1 MKLLF
6 LDQTAE
12 LGGAEL
18 SLFSEVTHLPHESA
32 VVLFED
38 GAFREMLAAAGVMVE
53 VVAASSGAMTVRRE
67 AGMLTIF
74 AALPGVLRLVLTVA
88 RRAKDYD
95 IIYANSQKAFVVGV
109 FAAAIARR
117 PLVWRL
123 RDVLSAD
130 HFSSTLRRI
139 VVFLANWKARRV
151 IANSVATGQAFAA
164 VGGNAARISIAYP
177 GIDETPFASISAT
190 TIAAIRAEIGAGDA
204 PLIGVFGRLSLWKG
218 QAVFIDA
225 IARLPDAIGVI
236 VGGPLFGHEP
246 FAAELTEK
254 VAALGLE
261 NRIRFLGFRKDIPA
275 LMTAMDIVVH
285 SSIAPEPF
293 GRVVVE
299 GMLAGKPM
307 IASAAGG
314 VLEILEHGKTG
325 WLYEPGNADALAS
338 ALRLVLE
345 DERQATI
352 IAKAGQT
359 HARETF
365 TVAATV
371 KQIEA
376 ALRQC

>member
-1 MKLLF
+1 VL
-6 LDQTAE
+6 
-12 LGGAEL
+12 
-18 SLFSEVTHLPHESA
+18 
-32 VVLFED
+32 LFED
-38 GAFREMLAAAGVMVE
+38 GAFREMLAAAGVKVE
-53 VVAASSGAMTVRRE
+53 VVAASTGAMTVRRE
-67 AGMLTIF
+67 AGILAIF
-74 AALPGVLRLVLTVA
+74 AALPGVLRLVLMVA
-88 RRAKDYD
+88 RRAKGYD

-117 PLVWRL
+117 RLVWRL

-130 HFSSTLRRI
+130 HFSATLRRI
-139 VVFLANWKARRV
+139 VVFLANLKASRV
-151 IANSVATGQAFAA
+151 IANSVATGEAFAA
-164 VGGNAARISIAYP
+164 VGGSAARISVAYP
-177 GIDETPFASISAT
+177 GIDETPFAGISAA
-190 TIAAIRAEIGAGDA
+190 TIATIRAELGAGHA

-225 IARLPDAIGVI
+225 IARLPGVIGVI
-236 VGGPLFGHEP
+236 VGGPLFGHEE

-254 VAALGLE
+254 VAALGLDD
-261 NRIRFLGFRKDIPA
+261 RIRFLGFRKDIPA

-307 IASAAGG
+307 VASAAGG

-325 WLYEPGNADALAS
+325 WLYEPGNPDALAS
-338 ALRLVLE
+338 ALQSVLQ
-345 DERQATI
+345 DAVQAAA
-352 IAKAGQT
+352 IAKAGQI
-359 HARETF
+359 HARDTF

-376 ALRQC
+376 ALREC